1 MRSIKDFFRPFTRP
15 EQPQPNDNANENP
28 ETPTNA
34 THNDA
39 EFMTVDGTNLSPK
52 QRIRIEESA
61 EENDDSQGNRTSDL
75 LERSSEPVEH
85 GPIMRPSKIM
95 VRKGETMIRNSD
107 DESDSDMSLD
117 ELDALFAKQRPLVKQ
132 LPRQQTDVSPKRS
145 TLVSE
150 RQSKAGSTSVK
161 GLKKKEHTH
170 PKKVQQVTPKYKF
183 SLESLVKQTESD
195 NAVQAGVT
203 QANSLVAALEQR
215 SQATDAKQRVVV
227 GDIGGLLASVVDK
240 EGEPGK
246 ADRLMQ
252 AIHRTEA
259 FHQEAS
265 WHFISRDSLH
275 QHDEE
280 QEFPSLEMNG
290 IFQKLF
296 RDSLNRTQAFLS
308 GYIGEVAARGK
319 LSNDVLLWTINAT
332 CFEPSKHLRDAYILT
347 IVDAADQ
354 VTPLLKPSTLT
365 HLFQELGAS
374 DEALDIQKTTFP
386 LARYIPTS
394 SLNVALPWSR
404 VSSLLTLLS
413 KTAQYLSTE
422 ARIHALC
429 LLCRLSLDADL
440 LSNSGVVVKVE
451 DAFRSLAATT
461 TANGVEQVLSTVLNK
476 TFPRVNDHNLRI
488 RLVNSI
494 PASPQC
500 LSVFRQRLSL
510 AFFFEDALPLIKSPS
525 DLVDLT
531 EIASELDK
539 SRFCIS
545 PTANY
550 PRITAM
556 ISVLDVAIGDGNPP
570 DSRAGPKAEE
580 VFNQKVDY
588 LADSIKSM
596 FTRIIDTGASHML
609 RTQTKDALELL
620 RYRLSWAVRTKPKP
634 RHGIFDSHKVD
645 LDGMGLGIQNYFKRI
660 DEIDDAS
667 RDEGVVMNTKN
678 VNGG

>member
-15 EQPQPNDNANENP
+15 DRPQPNDDAHEKP
-28 ETPTNA
+28 EMPTNA
-34 THNDA
+34 AHNDA
-39 EFMTVDGTNLSPK
+39 EFTTVDGIKLSPK
-52 QRIRIEESA
+52 PRIRIEESA
-61 EENDDSQGNRTSDL
+61 EGSDDSQGNQTSDS
-75 LERSSEPVEH
+75 LERFSELVEH
-85 GPIMRPSKIM
+85 GPVTRPSKIV

-132 LPRQQTDVSPKRS
+132 TPRQQTDVSSKWN
-145 TLVSE
+145 TLASE

-161 GLKKKEHTH
+161 GLKKQEYTH
-170 PKKVQQVTPKYKF
+170 PKKAEQVTPKYKF

-195 NAVQAGVT
+195 NAAQAGVT

-215 SQATDAKQRVVV
+215 SQAADAKRRVVM
-227 GDIGGLLASVVDK
+227 GNIGGLLGSIVDK
-240 EGEPGK
+240 DGEPGK

-259 FHQEAS
+259 LHQETL
-265 WHFISRDSLH
+265 WHFISRDPLH
-275 QHDEE
+275 QHDQE

-290 IFQKLF
+290 DFQELF
-296 RDSLNRTQAFLS
+296 RDSLGRTQAFLS
-308 GYIGEVAARGK
+308 GCIGELAARGK
-319 LSNDVLLWTINAT
+319 LSNNFLLWTINAT
-332 CFEPSKHLRDAYILT
+332 CFEPSQHLRDAYILT

-354 VTPLLKPSTLT
+354 VTSLLTPSTLT

-374 DEALDIQKTTFP
+374 DEALDIQKTVFP

-394 SLNVALPWSR
+394 SLSVALPWSR
-404 VSSLLTLLS
+404 VSSLMTLLS
-413 KTAQYLSTE
+413 ETAQHLSPE

-440 LSNSGVVVKVE
+440 LSNSGVAIKVE
-451 DAFRSLAATT
+451 DAFRNLAATT
-461 TANGVEQVLSTVLNK
+461 TATKVEQVFSAVLNK
-476 TFPRVNDHNLRI
+476 TFPRVNDHNLRM

-500 LSVFRQRLSL
+500 LNIFRQRLSL
-510 AFFFEDALPLIKSPS
+510 AFFFEDALPLIKSPT
-525 DLVDLT
+525 DLVDLA

-539 SRFCIS
+539 SRFRIS
-545 PTANY
+545 PTTNF

-556 ISVLDVAIGDGNPP
+556 INVLDIAIGDGNPP
-570 DSRAGPKAEE
+570 DSGAGPKAEE

-634 RHGIFDSHKVD
+634 RYGIFDSHKVD

-660 DEIDDAS
+660 DENDEAS
-667 RDEGVVMNTKN
+667 SDEGVIMNIRN
-678 VNGG
+678 VNGA